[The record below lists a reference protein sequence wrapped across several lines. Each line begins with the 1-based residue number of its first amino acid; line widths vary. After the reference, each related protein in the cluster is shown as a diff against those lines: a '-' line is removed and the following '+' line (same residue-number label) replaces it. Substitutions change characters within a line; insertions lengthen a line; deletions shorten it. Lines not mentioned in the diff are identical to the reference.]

1 MNVEISMLLAG
12 DIGGTKTNL
21 AVFSPEDG
29 PRAPLAE
36 ATFPSADY
44 PSLEALVREF
54 LSQVDSKVE
63 RATFGVAGPVAA
75 GRAAITNLPWVM
87 EEGPL
92 REALNFS
99 SVRLLND
106 LAAIAHAV
114 PFLEPADLHTLNVG
128 QPAPGEAM
136 AIIAPGTG
144 LGEAFLTWDGSRY
157 RPHASEGGHADFAPN
172 NPFEVELLRY
182 LQDRFEHV
190 GYERVC
196 SGRGLPNIYA
206 YLKDSGYAEEPAWL
220 TEQLAAADDPTPVIV
235 NAALRQSFD
244 PSTGL
249 PSTSLRAGR
258 ASFAQDK
265 AQDGVLDGERPC
277 ELCVAT
283 LNAFVSILGAEAG
296 NLALKVLAG
305 GGVYLGGG
313 IPPRI
318 LPALGQE
325 RFLKA
330 FRHKGRM
337 SDFLARVPMHVILNP
352 KVALLGAVC
361 HGLESVH
368 D

>member
-1 MNVEISMLLAG
+1 MLLAG

-36 ATFPSADY
+36 TTFPSADY

-54 LSQVDSKVE
+54 LAQVSLPVE
-63 RATFGVAGPVAA
+63 RASFGVAGPVVAS
-75 GRAAITNLPWVM
+75 RATITNLPWVM
-87 EEGPL
+87 EEAQL
-92 REALNFS
+92 QEALNLS

-128 QPAPGEAM
+128 QPTLGG
-136 AIIAPGTG
+136 AIAVIAPGTG
-144 LGEAFLTWDGSRY
+144 LGEAFLTWDGTRY
-157 RPHASEGGHADFAPN
+157 RAHASEGGHADFAPT

-190 GYERVC
+190 SYERVC
-196 SGRGLPNIYA
+196 SGRGLPNVYA
-206 YLKDSGYAEEPAWL
+206 YLKDSGYADEPAWL
-220 TEQLAAADDPTPVIV
+220 TEQLAVADDPTPGIV
-235 NAALRQSFD
+235 NAALGD
-244 PSTGL
+244 
-249 PSTSLRAGR
+249 
-258 ASFAQDK
+258 
-265 AQDGVLDGERPC
+265 ERPC

-296 NLALKVLAG
+296 NLALKVLAT

-318 LPALGQE
+318 LPALEQE
-325 RFLKA
+325 RFMEAL
-330 FRHKGRM
+330 RRKGRM
-337 SDFLARVPMHVILNP
+337 SDLLARVPVHVILNP
-352 KVALLGAVC
+352 KVALLGAAC
-361 HGLESVH
+361 HGLEL
-368 D
+368 